1 LTARSPASVH
11 STTLLVLPISGE
23 LESKATARKR
33 CHLAAAFSATCDVG
47 ERPLTLSV
55 APRARLG
62 PWTRLRSKHRGSLL
76 PLPRQRARLVRPRT
90 PSIDKCSQGVALSR
104 DDFGG
109 SPPPVS
115 RFCHRRPGFRRAFA
129 SPELSPGA
137 ARPDVGSEGSS
148 PSVATG
154 RTPPVDFCNLLRSAS
169 TSDGSSEPC
178 TPRSWSP
185 TRAAVF
191 RATAFRRQ
199 NGSQV
204 AVLLGTANRDVT
216 GQGPAL
222 GRSAQ

>member
-1 LTARSPASVH
+1 MPQLRCI
-11 STTLLVLPISGE
+11 STTSLLAPPLPDGSGGEGIALAIPPRRGVIDRVRRWRTTSDVLCRAPIS
-23 LESKATARKR
+23 
-33 CHLAAAFSATCDVG
+33 
-47 ERPLTLSV
+47 
-55 APRARLG
+55 ARLST
-62 PWTRLRSKHRGSLL
+62 WLRSDHRG
-76 PLPRQRARLVRPRT
+76 PLPSPPRQGPRLVRSRT
-90 PSIDKCSQGVALSR
+90 PSIDWCSLR
-104 DDFGG
+104 DAFACPNFGG

-115 RFCHRRPGFRRAFA
+115 RFCHRRPGFRRVFA